1 MIDILTLVRTGAGAI
16 VAILG
21 LVLIFGGTLGLL
33 RFPDFYTRL
42 HGASASDAPGA
53 ALVLAGL
60 ALMAPD
66 GAMAVRLLLLAAL
79 VVVLGPVVSHAL
91 ASAAHA
97 GGLAPLSGRYQ
108 APRPGARQD
117 GQA

>member
-1 MIDILTLVRTGAGAI
+1 MDALTLVRTGLGAI
-16 VAILG
+16 VAIAG
-21 LVLIFGGTLGLL
+21 LALIFGGTLGVL

-42 HGASASDAPGA
+42 HGASAADAPGA

-66 GAMAVRLLLLAAL
+66 VAVAMRVIVLMVL
-79 VVVLGPVVSHAL
+79 VVAIGPVISHAL

-97 GGLAPLSGRYQ
+97 GGLSPLAGRYQ
-108 APRPGARQD
+108 APRPGARRD
-117 GQA
+117 GGA

>member
-1 MIDILTLVRTGAGAI
+1 MMDALTLLRTGVGAI
-16 VAILG
+16 VAIAG
-21 LVLIFGGTLGLL
+21 LALMFGGTLGVL

-42 HGASASDAPGA
+42 HGVSASDGPGA

-66 GAMAVRLLLLAAL
+66 AALAVRLLVLLVLVIAA
-79 VVVLGPVVSHAL
+79 GPVMSHAL

-97 GGLAPLSGRYQ
+97 GGLSPLAGAYK
-108 APRPGARQD
+108 APRPGAPRD
-117 GQA
+117 GTA